1 MVINIVISLL
11 LIFFLVF
18 LGQITYALRKFLSLI
33 TTLLLKFLSFF
44 GIRINRQEKHVKVS
58 NEFKE
63 TYKEIKV
70 VKKANKNLSNLSSI
84 DWKYLATFIIALLLV
99 IINFNSIS
107 GNAISNWIYDLFKP
121 LGIITSKNDANVFF
135 TAILFSIISFSLTR
149 LLTRWKETK
158 QQRKEKK
165 INRLKQRAV
174 SEMDSKEL
182 LDAARLKNE
191 ESYKRLK

>member
-1 MVINIVISLL
+1 MIINIIISLL

-18 LGQITYALRKFLSLI
+18 LGQITYALRKFLGLI
-33 TTLLLKFLSFF
+33 TTLLLKLLSFF
-44 GIRINRQEKHVKVS
+44 GIRINRKEKQVKVS
-58 NEFKE
+58 NEFRE
-63 TYKEIKV
+63 TFKEIRM
-70 VKKANKNLSNLSSI
+70 VKKANKNLSTLSSI
-84 DWKYLATFIIALLLV
+84 DYKYLLTFIIALLLV
-99 IINFNSIS
+99 IINFNSVS

-165 INRLKQRAV
+165 INKLKQRAV

-182 LDAARLKNE
+182 LDAAKLKNE
-191 ESYKRLK
+191 ESYKGLK

>member
-182 LDAARLKNE
+182 LDAAKIKNE
-191 ESYKRLK
+191 ENYKRLK

>member
-33 TTLLLKFLSFF
+33 TTLLLRFLSFF

-84 DWKYLATFIIALLLV
+84 DYKYLITLIITLLLV

-121 LGIITSKNDANVFF
+121 LGIITNRNDANVFF

-182 LDAARLKNE
+182 LDAAKIKNE
-191 ESYKRLK
+191 ENYKRLK